1 MGFRLHS
8 SSLIYTKRLRPMS
21 SFVNIYAV
29 AWIVLRKLIG
39 KKRRDSGSD
48 SHRES
53 VEKGKQSSG
62 HLCPSSTG
70 EYSTAGCLNCS
81 EKHLTK
87 KKRIDCQ
94 ETVEGWD
101 CESVEKGKQT
111 QSGRSFHL
119 EIKRL
124 QQFARLTSTQKG
136 NNNSKSSLAHR
147 PISVFIKI
155 IAT

>member
-1 MGFRLHS
+1 MLLLELSWESWSGR
-8 SSLIYTKRLRPMS
+8 REE
-21 SFVNIYAV
+21 
-29 AWIVLRKLIG
+29 
-39 KKRRDSGSD
+39 RDSGSD

-70 EYSTAGCLNCS
+70 EYTTAGCLNCS

-101 CESVEKGKQT
+101 CVRKESKRSPVDLSTLRSSVFNSLLDWPRPKKGTIIVNLPWRTDQFQFSLKLLQRKVWYEESCWT
-111 QSGRSFHL
+111 KG
-119 EIKRL
+119 L
-124 QQFARLTSTQKG
+124 QQFVQLTS
-136 NNNSKSSLAHR
+136 N
-147 PISVFIKI
+147 
-155 IAT
+155 